1 MHMNG
6 QWMNRIKV
14 LWRRKQK
21 ENQSDACA
29 SLLLCYGLS
38 VPSTVFIVP
47 VCTGTGVIVFFYRMF
62 GLHSVC
68 CAVYYGFASY
78 IFFNT
83 QNPVEKSWYF
93 VIVYIIIVKPVVQS
107 VDPSSP
113 VHSVRSSVHTKY
125 VLLFFILSHST
136 FLLLLLFSFHLYLL
150 YSTHMH
156 ISSFTIETWFSSF
169 RQVFRRWY
177 STEDRDE
184 DVRANDCFLLPL
196 QYDIFVWLISTH
208 IHSRY
213 RFFFTTQHNHFIHS
227 NLVPS
232 KILSRQS
239 SSYDMTCDHL
249 MNNNF

>member
-1 MHMNG
+1 MH
-6 QWMNRIKV
+6 
-14 LWRRKQK
+14 LF
-21 ENQSDACA
+21 
-29 SLLLCYGLS
+29 CYGLS

-47 VCTGTGVIVFFYRMF
+47 VCTGTGVIVFFYRML

-113 VHSVRSSVHTKY
+113 VHSIPFRSVRSSVHTKY

-136 FLLLLLFSFHLYLL
+136 FSLLLLFSFHLYLL
-150 YSTHMH
+150 YSTH

-177 STEDRDE
+177 STEDEDE

-196 QYDIFVWLISTH
+196 HMIFWFDSLARWYTQSVPFADGW
-208 IHSRY
+208 
-213 RFFFTTQHNHFIHS
+213 RFFFTVYIT
-227 NLVPS
+227 
-232 KILSRQS
+232 
-239 SSYDMTCDHL
+239 
-249 MNNNF
+249 